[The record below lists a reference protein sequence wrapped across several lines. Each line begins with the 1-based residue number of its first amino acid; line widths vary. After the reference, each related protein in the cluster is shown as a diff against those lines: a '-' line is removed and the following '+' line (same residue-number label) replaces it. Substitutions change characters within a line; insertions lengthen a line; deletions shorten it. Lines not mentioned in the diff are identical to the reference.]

1 MSEPAALEF
10 ERLMARWREAAEDGN
25 LKEAL
30 TFADEAV
37 AFAAAAGD
45 DALRRRAACNR
56 AQILIELGE
65 GDSVLGTLR
74 EILAT
79 SREPETSFWT
89 AYNLVRTYD
98 LKHEKRKAQFYLGTA
113 KHHLAAV
120 TNPRARFAARN
131 LSGCMLLAESRFEEA
146 RAEFCGA
153 LDVGST
159 VVWEALVRDNLGYCC
174 VVLGRLD
181 EGLRHLYRSLRVLRR
196 VSPSYARFP
205 RLALSVA
212 YLDLGRLERAA
223 RHGRA
228 ALTAADAEGDPE
240 TAKMALYMLGEIAK
254 QAGDF
259 SLARTYFGVLQVR
272 YYPENARLA
281 DVLLTVDARH
291 LVNLKA
297 QQ

>member
-1 MSEPAALEF
+1 MSEPTALEF
-10 ERLMARWREAAEDGN
+10 ERLVMRWRNAAEDGN
-25 LKEAL
+25 LRDAL
-30 TFADEAV
+30 TFADEAL
-37 AFAAAAGD
+37 AFATAARD
-45 DALRRRAACNR
+45 EALVRRAACNR

-74 EILAT
+74 DILAT

-98 LKHEKRKAQFYLGTA
+98 LKREKRKAQFYLSTA
-113 KHHLAAV
+113 KHHLAAI
-120 TNPRARFAARN
+120 TNPRARFAALN
-131 LSGCMLLAESRFEEA
+131 LAGCMLLAESRFEEA
-146 RAEFCGA
+146 RTEFSSA
-153 LDVGST
+153 LEVGST
-159 VVWEALVRDNLGYCC
+159 PVWEALVRDNLGYCC

-196 VSPSYARFP
+196 VSPAYARLP

-212 YLDLGRLERAA
+212 YLDLGRLERAG

-228 ALTAADAEGDPE
+228 ALTGADAEGDCE

-291 LVNLKA
+291 LVNLKT
-297 QQ
+297 QP